1 MMQMDQHVDTSFQ
14 ARFKLGEMEQVVDR
28 GRAPLQSTPME
39 RTLTAAVERSPLR
52 HDPFDHVYMED
63 IFDAESYAALL
74 TNLPDRRFY
83 HELSH
88 QDAIRRDGSSTRLRM
103 YLYPELLWRLPPNQR
118 ETWMPIA
125 SALCSGHLEDALKRK
140 FRLALENRF
149 GKPIDRIG
157 VYPIPILLR
166 DQPGYRIGIHA
177 DALSKAITV
186 QFYLPHDAS
195 QRHVGTLF
203 HEGENGEAA
212 ERTTQMPFM
221 PGSGYAFPVSEEKS
235 WHSAATTT
243 QADGERVSMM
253 VTYYASDNL
262 PMWLKYRLRRL
273 GLLFGIHPKG

>member
-1 MMQMDQHVDTSFQ
+1 MNQVAPHTFDLASEGVEHSFV
-14 ARFKLGEMEQVVDR
+14 AAVDR
-28 GRAPLQSTPME
+28 SA
-39 RTLTAAVERSPLR
+39 LR
-52 HDPFDHVYMED
+52 HDPFDHIYMEQVL
-63 IFDAESYAALL
+63 DAGHYEALL
-74 TNLPDRRFY
+74 AAMPDRRFY

-88 QDAIRRDGSSTRLRM
+88 RDAIRPDGSSTRLRM
-103 YLYPELLWRLPPNQR
+103 YLYPELLSGLPPRQR
-118 ETWMPIA
+118 EVWMPITR
-125 SALCSGHLEDALKRK
+125 ALCSRQLEDALKRK
-140 FRLALENRF
+140 FRAALENRF
-149 GKPIDRIG
+149 GKSIDRIG

-203 HEGENGEAA
+203 HEGEDGEAA
-212 ERTTQMPFM
+212 GRTTQMPFM
-221 PGSGYAFPVSEEKS
+221 PATGYAFPVSEQKS

-273 GLLFGIHPKG
+273 GLRFGIHPKG